1 MAIFEVQGHEPS
13 VLPEGKSLQMTSF
26 TDGINANRM
35 AMDYR
40 VEKTSVNKDSKIRIK
55 MARNG
60 GFAAVI
66 NQ

>member
-1 MAIFEVQGHEPS
+1 MDVTLD
-13 VLPEGKSLQMTSF
+13 VLPEGKTLRMTSF
-26 TDGINANRM
+26 VDGINANRM

-40 VEKTSVNKDSKIRIK
+40 QEKTSVSKNSKLHIR

-66 NQ
+66 E

>member
-1 MAIFEVQGHEPS
+1 V
-13 VLPEGKSLQMTSF
+13 
-26 TDGINANRM
+26 NANRM

-40 VEKTSVNKDSKIRIK
+40 LEKTAVNKSTKLHIK

-66 NQ
+66 AQ

>member
-1 MAIFEVQGHEPS
+1 V
-13 VLPEGKSLQMTSF
+13 
-26 TDGINANRM
+26 DGINANRM

-40 VEKTSVNKDSKIRIK
+40 QEKTSVSKNSKLHIR

-66 NQ
+66 E